1 MWVTFGG
8 SLRCTNADEVLLL
21 LKSSDAIAHDL
32 QYAYAQCEDCTP
44 EQAPQTPP
52 QLVLKKWH
60 GQGGGALPLRRAYAG
75 LCACPPPP
83 AGST

>member
-60 GQGGGALPLRRAYAG
+60 VGAGALPLRR
-75 LCACPPPP
+75 CM
-83 AGST
+83 GS